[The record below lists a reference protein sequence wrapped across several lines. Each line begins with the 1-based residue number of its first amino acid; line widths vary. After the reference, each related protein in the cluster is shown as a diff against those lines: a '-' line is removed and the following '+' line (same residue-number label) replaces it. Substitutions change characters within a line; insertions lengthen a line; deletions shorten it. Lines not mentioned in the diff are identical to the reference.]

1 MLFLSLVTSALAAP
15 QYYSLPAYG
24 YAQYPAYPAYSTP
37 LLYYPQALAYPTPA
51 KSLQA
56 STRTLGNFMQITGEF
71 MPDTATMRTIEGTL
85 KIHQNGIFDFF
96 TGQDAKFHLYVKS
109 SDDLNG
115 KSLMIKVGTGADCT
129 AASAA
134 PDVSKFYHKI

>member
-1 MLFLSLVTSALAAP
+1 M
-15 QYYSLPAYG
+15 G
-24 YAQYPAYPAYSTP
+24 
-37 LLYYPQALAYPTPA
+37 
-51 KSLQA
+51 
-56 STRTLGNFMQITGEF
+56 QITGEF

-85 KIHQNGIFDFF
+85 KI
-96 TGQDAKFHLYVKS
+96 HLYVKS

-134 PDVSKFYHKI
+134 PDDLAMVTAPPSINGFYIKGTTKGYNIDGSGGKKKLVENGMMKWLMITDSDGMVIGCSKAALST

>member
-1 MLFLSLVTSALAAP
+1 
-15 QYYSLPAYG
+15 
-24 YAQYPAYPAYSTP
+24 
-37 LLYYPQALAYPTPA
+37 
-51 KSLQA
+51 
-56 STRTLGNFMQITGEF
+56 MQITGEF

-134 PDVSKFYHKI
+134 PDVSKHDHKI

>member
-1 MLFLSLVTSALAAP
+1 MLLFLSLLTSALAAP

-24 YAQYPAYPAYSTP
+24 YAQYPAYPA
-37 LLYYPQALAYPTPA
+37 PA

-134 PDVSKFYHKI
+134 PDDLAMVTAPPSINGFYIKGTTKE